1 MNQSTLLSRSFAL
14 LTFLATINFATA
26 QQSIEIYPDSN
37 QFNYANCTVPSTGS
51 GSISGGADN
60 FNSATD
66 SIGIEIFWGD
76 GSSSLDS
83 VGLSEGGTTD
93 YFYHNY
99 THTYTIAGTYF
110 LFATA
115 TAANGI
121 ADTLDMDSAY
131 ITSSCVFVSGYTY
144 MDANSNCSLE
154 ATDDTMANIPIHF
167 YNGTSFLNMTYTDLN
182 GYYNVSLPQ
191 NLTGV
196 RVVAGTTSIWDT
208 ECPSAG
214 EYVFNTT
221 SSQSFD
227 FGMECATNSVDHRV
241 YHSISGVEAP
251 GQCGVLSFVAR
262 ASSCANQNATASLT
276 LDPSVS
282 YNGMISGPA
291 PTTISGN
298 TLTWNYSIQA
308 NTNGYSFGIAP
319 KMSICTDTAAI
330 IGDTAC
336 FHVSVTSD
344 TVNPNNNE
352 DTWCLII
359 DGPWDPN
366 NKTVS
371 SPDMELNGNTV
382 PDSKLTYRVNFQNTG
397 TAPAVNVYI
406 LDSISNKLNL
416 ETFEVLASS
425 HDMTPQLVD
434 ERVIRFNFKDINLVD
449 SNANEPE
456 SHGFLIYSIEMKE
469 SLPIG
474 TEIHNTAH
482 IFFDYNAPIVTNTT
496 VNTIYVAPNE
506 PYPLVLQLTA
516 LDVTCLNS
524 DNGALDL
531 SVVSGNAPYTYAWSN
546 SASTEDQSDLPA
558 GSYTVTVTD
567 DSLLTATATAEIIED
582 RQFQDPVVGAI
593 TGPLSVQSWKPYTY
607 VVTTPGQS
615 EFEWTVSG
623 GELLS
628 TTSNT
633 AEILWHAGP
642 DGTLYIQEKDQHGCY
657 GNDSTQVPIL
667 FVGIDEAVESGFRIF
682 PNPSDGLITI
692 EVLEITGNEKVE
704 VRDLHGRL
712 IQSRA
717 ITSNST
723 QLNLGNM
730 ASGVYN
736 VILTNENG
744 TTNRKLIFN

>member
-1 MNQSTLLSRSFAL
+1 MNQSTLLSRSLAL
-14 LTFLATINFATA
+14 LTFLATINFANA

-37 QFNYANCTVPSTGS
+37 QFTYAHCTVPSTGS

-154 ATDDTMANIPIHF
+154 ATDDTMTYIPIHF

-196 RVVAGTTSIWDT
+196 RVVAGTTSIWST
-208 ECPSAG
+208 ECPSTG

-221 SSQSFD
+221 TNHSFD
-227 FGMECATNSVDHRV
+227 FGLECTTNNVDHRV

-262 ASSCANQNATASLT
+262 ASSCANQNATATLT

-298 TLTWNYSIQA
+298 TLTWNYSVQA
-308 NTNGYSFGIAP
+308 YTNGYSFRIAP

-371 SPDMELNGNTV
+371 SPDMELNGNTA

-506 PYPLVLQLTA
+506 PDPLVLQLTA
-516 LDVTCLNS
+516 LDVSCLNS

-531 SVVSGNAPYTYAWSN
+531 SIASGNPPYSFAWSN
-546 SASTEDQSDLPA
+546 GETSEDQSDLPA

-593 TGPLSVQSWKPYTY
+593 TGPLSVQSWKPYSY

-623 GELLS
+623 GEILS
-628 TTSNT
+628 TTNNS
-633 AEILWHAGP
+633 AEVLWHAGP
-642 DGTLYIQEKDQHGCY
+642 DGTLYTQEKDANGCY
-657 GNDSTQVPIL
+657 GMDSTLVPIL
-667 FVGIDEAVESGFRIF
+667 FVGIKETRAQSFSMY
-682 PNPSDGLITI
+682 PNPTEGVLAI
-692 EVLEITGNEKVE
+692 EVDELTGTEEIQ
-704 VRDLHGRL
+704 VRDIHGRL
-712 IQSRA
+712 IISKRVTSGNTFLDLRA
-717 ITSNST
+717 VP
-723 QLNLGNM
+723 
-730 ASGVYN
+730 SGVYN
-736 VILTNENG
+736 VSLNSTHGMEHQ
-744 TTNRKLIFN
+744 RLIVR

>member
-1 MNQSTLLSRSFAL
+1 
-14 LTFLATINFATA
+14 
-26 QQSIEIYPDSN
+26 
-37 QFNYANCTVPSTGS
+37 
-51 GSISGGADN
+51 
-60 FNSATD
+60 
-66 SIGIEIFWGD
+66 
-76 GSSSLDS
+76 
-83 VGLSEGGTTD
+83 
-93 YFYHNY
+93 
-99 THTYTIAGTYF
+99 
-110 LFATA
+110 
-115 TAANGI
+115 
-121 ADTLDMDSAY
+121 
-131 ITSSCVFVSGYTY
+131 
-144 MDANSNCSLE
+144 
-154 ATDDTMANIPIHF
+154 
-167 YNGTSFLNMTYTDLN
+167 
-182 GYYNVSLPQ
+182 
-191 NLTGV
+191 
-196 RVVAGTTSIWDT
+196 
-208 ECPSAG
+208 
-214 EYVFNTT
+214 
-221 SSQSFD
+221 
-227 FGMECATNSVDHRV
+227 
-241 YHSISGVEAP
+241 
-251 GQCGVLSFVAR
+251 
-262 ASSCANQNATASLT
+262 
-276 LDPSVS
+276 
-282 YNGMISGPA
+282 
-291 PTTISGN
+291 
-298 TLTWNYSIQA
+298 
-308 NTNGYSFGIAP
+308 
-319 KMSICTDTAAI
+319 
-330 IGDTAC
+330 
-336 FHVSVTSD
+336 
-344 TVNPNNNE
+344 
-352 DTWCLII
+352 
-359 DGPWDPN
+359 
-366 NKTVS
+366 
-371 SPDMELNGNTV
+371 
-382 PDSKLTYRVNFQNTG
+382 
-397 TAPAVNVYI
+397 
-406 LDSISNKLNL
+406 
-416 ETFEVLASS
+416 
-425 HDMTPQLVD
+425 
-434 ERVIRFNFKDINLVD
+434 
-449 SNANEPE
+449 
-456 SHGFLIYSIEMKE
+456 
-469 SLPIG
+469 
-474 TEIHNTAH
+474 
-482 IFFDYNAPIVTNTT
+482 TNTT

-506 PYPLVLQLTA
+506 PDPLVLQLTA

-736 VILTNENG
+736 AILTNENG